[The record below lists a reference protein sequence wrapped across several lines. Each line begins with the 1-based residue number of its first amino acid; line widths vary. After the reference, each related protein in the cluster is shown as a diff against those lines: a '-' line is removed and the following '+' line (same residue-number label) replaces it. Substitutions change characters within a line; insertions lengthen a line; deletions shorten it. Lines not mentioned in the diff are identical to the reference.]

1 MFNSNQDISVHCN
14 RAVALAMVGFLHF
27 CWFHI
32 LVAHINAST
41 PGAEG
46 SSTLK
51 KTVAKCILAFVFLFF
66 FETSVN
72 MLFSTT
78 TAGRW
83 ITAVYALTLQAGYM
97 WINRGTSGLSPATDA
112 RQDKPSSFGFEK
124 EAEPSKDH
132 PNVTEKDH
140 ECKSQAHST
149 QEEGPMNDVETQD
162 ASKEIEPTFAKRFR
176 DWRVVCD
183 EFFSHSPGSRDLPL
197 LPSKALLAEL
207 LASTDNLPDTLKQEA
222 RRWHPNRAFFHQ
234 MEAAGRLGAVKA
246 ATEMFQAIQNI
257 RDERAMK

>member
-1 MFNSNQDISVHCN
+1 MMF
-14 RAVALAMVGFLHF
+14 
-27 CWFHI
+27 
-32 LVAHINAST
+32 
-41 PGAEG
+41 
-46 SSTLK
+46 SS
-51 KTVAKCILAFVFLFF
+51 
-66 FETSVN
+66 
-72 MLFSTT
+72 T

-97 WINRGTSGLSPATDA
+97 WIKRSSPGPPPATGA
-112 RQDKPSSFGFEK
+112 RRDRPSSFGFEK
-124 EAEPSKDH
+124 QAEPSEDH

-140 ECKSQAHST
+140 ECKGQSRST
-149 QEEGPMNDVETQD
+149 RKEGRMNSVKTENANKD
-162 ASKEIEPTFAKRFR
+162 IEQNLAKIFSE
-176 DWRVVCD
+176 WREVCD

-197 LPSKALLAEL
+197 LPSKAQLAEL
-207 LASTDNLPDTLKQEA
+207 FAATDDLQNTLKQEA